1 MGFFAAQHQAG
12 VGSGEVATAQVHFWG
27 DQAEK
32 IPGLGRRWQRRQEMG
47 FAGYGD
53 TFHLKPWLTNTKKQ
67 PE

>member
-1 MGFFAAQHQAG
+1 MGFFAAQHQTG

-53 TFHLKPWLTNTKKQ
+53 TLS
-67 PE
+67 PEALAHKHQEAA